1 MVSNINESEVLPWA
15 ISSNFRSGKIG
26 SWKTEFDSENIKKF
40 KELAGESLI
49 KLKYEKDLNW

>member
-1 MVSNINESEVLPWA
+1 MNRKFCLRA
-15 ISSNFRSGKIG
+15 IIQTFRSGKIG